1 MMELIAEILL
11 RYFCFSKLQTTNTQ
25 PLNKFITF
33 AKKGTMCK
41 YSDIENIELQNG
53 KTVKEVNEE
62 VRREIER
69 IYAESWLKGFSVPF
83 FGDDGSIYL
92 ANPDGSEDKVI
103 LDRNTR
109 TYNIIMRTAQP
120 GCGRFAYI
128 KL

>member
-1 MMELIAEILL
+1 
-11 RYFCFSKLQTTNTQ
+11 
-25 PLNKFITF
+25 
-33 AKKGTMCK
+33 MCK

-92 ANPDGSEDKVI
+92 ANPDGSEDKVT

-109 TYNIIMRTAQP
+109 TYNIIIRTAQP
-120 GCGRFAYI
+120 GCGRFAHI